1 MYTTQLRVTGY
12 LGNKLGSN
20 GGEGISSKLDRGV
33 RDKSPQW
40 HSRIET
46 FLSEFLSHSF
56 SLSPS
61 FSFCLC
67 LFVSPS
73 LFLPPSLYLFSFF
86 PCLSSSL
93 SVCQSLFPLSLSP
106 RCLTLF
112 PSLSL
117 SVSLSLSL
125 SLSLFVCLCLSSSLS
140 VSLSPYVCV
149 SLSLSLSVCLSF
161 PPMSVSLLPCL
172 SLSVARPEY
181 DTNDVTNIIFIDNKT
196 NYKRKP

>member
-125 SLSLFVCLCLSSSLS
+125 SLSLCLSLSLLLSVCLSFPLCLCLSFP
-140 VSLSPYVCV
+140 VSLCLSLFPPYVCV
-149 SLSLSLSVCLSF
+149 SLSLSLSVCRT
-161 PPMSVSLLPCL
+161 
-172 SLSVARPEY
+172 AR
-181 DTNDVTNIIFIDNKT
+181 I
-196 NYKRKP
+196 